1 MHVGFIGIGTMGAPM
16 ATRLLDAGIPLRVWN
31 RTPGRCAPL
40 VARGAVE
47 APGIDALFATS
58 TIVLLMLLN
67 QQAVDAVLARGQ
79 EAFATRVRGRTLVM
93 LGTTSAEYSQAL
105 ETDVRRHGGRY
116 VEAPVS
122 GSRGP
127 AEEGSLVG
135 MLAGEPSAVAD
146 IAPLLQPLCRQM
158 VHCGEVPSALRM
170 KLAVNHYLV
179 VLVAALAEA
188 AHAAARSGVD
198 LQLFR
203 EVLDA
208 GPMASPVSRAKLQK
222 LVSGDF
228 GAQAAIRDVAV
239 IAELVRQQASVA
251 GIETPL
257 IDTACRMYQA
267 ADQRGLSDLDM
278 AALLEGLP
286 ASPSPAD
293 A

>member
-40 VARGAVE
+40 VARGAAE
-47 APGIDALFATS
+47 APGIDALFAES

-105 ETDVRRHGGRY
+105 EADVRRHGGRY

-127 AEEGSLVG
+127 AEDGSLVG

-188 AHAAARSGVD
+188 THAAARSGVD

-257 IDTACRMYQA
+257 IDAACRMYQA

-278 AALLEGLP
+278 ATLLQGLP
-286 ASPSPAD
+286 ASHSPAD

>member
-47 APGIDALFATS
+47 APGIDALFAES

-105 ETDVRRHGGRY
+105 EADVRRHGGRY

-146 IAPLLQPLCRQM
+146 IAPLLQPLCRQV
-158 VHCGEVPSALRM
+158 VHCGRVPSALRM

-251 GIETPL
+251 GIEIPL

-286 ASPSPAD
+286 AGPSPAH